1 MKSHIALF
9 KEYFPTNTSSLFSN
23 SKAGNIFNHL
33 NSAVSNHTTDMLDI
47 ESCRGIVNDVFDYF
61 ILKRKFTQLS
71 MEVNGKLTFENDK
84 FKIDNHEFQ
93 TLDEV
98 ERAVRNKAFL

>member
-9 KEYFPTNTSSLFSN
+9 KEYYYNGTSLFSS

-33 NSAVSNHTTDMLDI
+33 NAAVSNNTTDLLDMD
-47 ESCRGIVNDVFDYF
+47 SCRDLVNDVFDF
-61 ILKRKFTQLS
+61 FSLKRRFNQLS
-71 MEVNGKLTFENDK
+71 MKLNGKLTFENDR
-84 FKIDNHEFQ
+84 FKIESHEFQ

-98 ERAVRNKAFL
+98 EKAVQNKAFL